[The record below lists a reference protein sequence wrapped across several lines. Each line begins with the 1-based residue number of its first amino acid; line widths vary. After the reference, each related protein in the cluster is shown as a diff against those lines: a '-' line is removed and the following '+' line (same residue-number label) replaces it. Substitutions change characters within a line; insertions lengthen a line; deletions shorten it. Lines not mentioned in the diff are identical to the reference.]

1 MKITVIWTLLP
12 ASFGRL
18 KEEHGNKDI
27 NMLLM
32 FIVEICIYEMCF
44 FIHYVMSKLH
54 KYGEV

>member
-1 MKITVIWTLLP
+1 MKITVIGTLLP

-18 KEEHGNKDI
+18 KEKHRHKYI

-32 FIVEICIYEMCF
+32 FIVEMCIYEMCS

-54 KYGEV
+54 KCGGV

>member
-1 MKITVIWTLLP
+1 MKITVIGTLLA

-18 KEEHGNKDI
+18 KEEHRNKDI

-32 FIVEICIYEMCF
+32 FIVEICIYEMGS

-54 KYGEV
+54 KCGGV